1 MTLAAATPLPS
12 DRREKGHLAAAS
24 ALLTPATAV
33 VAVMLV
39 APLLLLLRMS
49 FNRFDPTKLMVEAA
63 TAENYT
69 RFFGDAYYTDVMI
82 TTVVVAL
89 SSTAFCLLFGFPIA
103 YRLARWQSRWKN
115 AVMLLM
121 VLPLFVS
128 STVRSIGW
136 RVLFSHGG
144 VINLAATSL
153 GLGTMTLMQTTTGV
167 IIGIIS
173 INLPYM
179 ILTLQSVVEGIDE
192 NLEQAAESLGAAPAR
207 AFWRIVWPM
216 ALPGTM
222 IAAVLCFI
230 LAMNA
235 FATPV
240 LIGGPR
246 FHMMAPLLYW
256 EFTANN
262 NWPFA
267 SALALILMTTT
278 LVMTVLANKL
288 ILGRQARA

>member
-1 MTLAAATPLPS
+1 MTKRRPEGLTATLLIGPATMVVLLSLVLPLALLARYSLNRY
-12 DRREKGHLAAAS
+12 DRR
-24 ALLTPATAV
+24 T
-33 VAVMLV
+33 
-39 APLLLLLRMS
+39 
-49 FNRFDPTKLMVEAA
+49 FMVEAF
-63 TAENYT
+63 TPENYL
-69 RFFGDAYYTDVMI
+69 RFITDPFYTGVLW
-82 TTVVVAL
+82 TTFSIAVVTTL
-89 SSTAFCLLFGFPIA
+89 LCLVLGFPVA
-103 YRLARWQSRWKN
+103 YKLARSQSRWKSIG
-115 AVMLLM
+115 VLL
-121 VLPLFVS
+121 VILPLFIG
-128 STVRSIGW
+128 STVRALGW
-136 RVLFSHGG
+136 MGMLGRGG
-144 VINLAATSL
+144 IVDAIYGALGGSGISLLNTSFAVAL
-153 GLGTMTLMQTTTGV
+153 GIL
-167 IIGIIS
+167 S